1 MSGEA
6 HVNITNHKHM
16 GACGPS
22 PNGQRLWGS
31 CGLSPNGKWLWRS
44 CDGQRLWGACGPSPN
59 GKWLWRS
66 CGRTCLFFF
75 DGRLGGGF
83 GAELFG
89 DGVGED
95 AADGDSGAHLA
106 LQ

>member
-1 MSGEA
+1 
-6 HVNITNHKHM
+6 M

-22 PNGQRLWGS
+22 PNGQRLW
-31 CGLSPNGKWLWRS
+31 LWGS

-59 GKWLWRS
+59 GKWLWGA
-66 CGRTCLFFF
+66 CGRACLFFF

>member
-1 MSGEA
+1 MAVGILRRPTAVGSLRPVA
-6 HVNITNHKHM
+6 
-16 GACGPS
+16 
-22 PNGQRLWGS
+22 QRLWG
-31 CGLSPNGKWLWRS
+31 
-44 CDGQRLWGACGPSPN
+44 
-59 GKWLWRS
+59 S

-75 DGRLGGGF
+75 DGRLCGGF

>member
-6 HVNITNHKHM
+6 HVNITIHRHM

-31 CGLSPNGKWLWRS
+31 CGLSPNGKWLW
-44 CDGQRLWGACGPSPN
+44 G
-59 GKWLWRS
+59 S
-66 CGRTCLFFF
+66 CGRGCLFFF
-75 DGRLGGGF
+75 DGRLCGGF

-95 AADGDSGAHLA
+95 AADGDSGAHFA